1 MKRRLEDKVAI
12 VVGASTRGE
21 GVGNGKA
28 AAIQFA
34 REGAKVL
41 CVGRRES
48 ATDATRDTIRSEGG
62 QAETCVADITNAED
76 CQRVVDTCI
85 QRFGKLDVLH
95 NNVGGGVGAGGDIVD
110 ATEEEWD
117 TAFDINVKGMFFMC
131 KYAIPKMIEG
141 GGGSIINIS
150 SITSIRPLGG
160 SVAYTTAKGAVNTLT
175 IYIARRYARY
185 NIRANALI
193 LGYMDTPSVAPIW
206 KDEKIREINLKQVPM
221 RRFGSP
227 WEGAKAAAFFASDD
241 SSYVTGV
248 LMPVMG
254 GLDLRV

>member
-28 AAIQFA
+28 TAIQFS

-62 QAETCVADITNAED
+62 QAETCVADITNEKD
-76 CQRVVDTCI
+76 CQRAVDTCI
-85 QRFGKLDVLH
+85 QHFGKLDVLH
-95 NNVGGGVGAGGDIVD
+95 NNVGVAGGGEVVD
-110 ATEEEWD
+110 TTEEVWD
-117 TAFDINVKGMFFMC
+117 TTFDINVKGMFFMC

-150 SITSIRPLGG
+150 SIAAIRPFGG
-160 SVAYTTAKGAVNTLT
+160 AAYSTSKGAVNVLT

-185 NIRANALI
+185 NIRANSLI
-193 LGYMDTPSVAPIW
+193 LGYMDTPSVAHIW
-206 KDEKIREINLKQVPM
+206 KDEKIRELNLKQVPM
-221 RRFGSP
+221 HRFGSP
-227 WEGAKAAAFFASDD
+227 WEGATAAVFFASDD

-254 GLDLRV
+254 GLDLRM